1 MRVVFLGSGSFAI
14 PSLEALIAAGHEVVA
29 VVTQPDREKGRGRE
43 LTPPPLKPVAAAR
56 GLKVLQPRRVREPES
71 VAALKALAPEV
82 QVVVAYGQILPR
94 AVIDIAPRGT
104 VNVHGSLLPRYRGA
118 APVQW
123 AIVNGESETGVTT
136 MLIDEGLDTGPTLL
150 ARATPIEEDE
160 TADVLESRLARIGG
174 QLLVE
179 TLEGLRSG
187 AIVPQ
192 PQDPARATLAPL
204 IKKEDGL
211 VDWGLSAPALA
222 RRVRGFHPW
231 PGAHTSVRG
240 RGLKILRA
248 RAEMG
253 PDARPGTLLAVE
265 RDGLVVSAG
274 EGTALRLVDVQ
285 PESRHP
291 MPAAA
296 FAAGA
301 RLAPGEQLGVR
312 PAIRET
318 DS

>member
-14 PSLEALIAAGHEVVA
+14 PSLEALLDAGHDVAA

-43 LTPPPLKPVAAAR
+43 LSPPPLKPVAAAR

-71 VAALKALAPEV
+71 VATLEALAPEV

-94 AVIDIAPRGT
+94 SVIDIGPRGT
-104 VNVHGSLLPRYRGA
+104 VNVHASLLPRYRGA

-123 AIVNGESETGVTT
+123 AIVNGEAETGVTT
-136 MLIDEGLDTGPTLL
+136 MLIDEGLDTGPLLL
-150 ARATPIEEDE
+150 AESTPIGAEE
-160 TADVLESRLARIGG
+160 TADALESRLAVVGG
-174 QLLVE
+174 ELLVR
-179 TLEGLRSG
+179 TLRGLQQGSL
-187 AIVPQ
+187 VPR

-211 VDWGLSAPALA
+211 MDWRLPAPALA

-231 PGAHTSVRG
+231 PGAHTRLRG
-240 RGLKILRA
+240 RGLRVLRA
-248 RAEMG
+248 QVAAG
-253 PDARPGTLLAVE
+253 SGTPGGLLGVG
-265 RDGLVVSAG
+265 RDGLVVACG
-274 EGTALRLVDVQ
+274 DGTALRVFEVQ
-285 PESRHP
+285 PESRDP

-301 RLAPGEQLGVR
+301 RLTPGERFG
-312 PAIRET
+312 
-318 DS
+318 